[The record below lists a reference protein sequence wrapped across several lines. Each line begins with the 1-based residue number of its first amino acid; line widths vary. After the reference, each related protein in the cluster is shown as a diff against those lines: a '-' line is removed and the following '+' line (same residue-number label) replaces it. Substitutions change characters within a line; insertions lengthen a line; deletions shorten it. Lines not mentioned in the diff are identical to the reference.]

1 MTSKK
6 RSFVILLSFWLFLCQ
21 TGMAWSVST
30 CLITGQ
36 QKVDLG
42 SSAKCCKMPSKS
54 TEGNFSSKISK
65 KPCCKIEQHIVK
77 LNTVHDGKF
86 SEKKN
91 FQSDLKNLQFYTTF
105 FLKVN
110 PFKQNLP
117 LLVPKSF
124 IKSGQF
130 LLKLFQVFI
139 I

>member
-1 MTSKK
+1 
-6 RSFVILLSFWLFLCQ
+6 
-21 TGMAWSVST
+21 
-30 CLITGQ
+30 
-36 QKVDLG
+36 
-42 SSAKCCKMPSKS
+42 MPSKS

-91 FQSDLKNLQFYTTF
+91 LQSDLKNLQFYTTF